1 MFKRYLLTL
10 LTASALACTA
20 QAHEFK
26 LGDIQIGHPYARVT
40 VPQQTTGGA
49 YFSLDNNGKQDD
61 RLIHVSS
68 SIAKSV
74 EIHTMTM
81 TGDVMK
87 MREVD
92 QIDIKAGSKITMKPG
107 GGYHIMLMGLSKQLN
122 AGDKF
127 PMTLEFAK
135 AGKIEVMV
143 YVEAEN

>member
-1 MFKRYLLTL
+1 MLKRHLITL
-10 LTASALACTA
+10 LTASALVCTA
-20 QAHEFK
+20 AAHEFK
-26 LGDIQIGHPYARVT
+26 LGDIQISHPYARAT

-49 YFSLDNNGKQDD
+49 YFNLENNSKLDD

-68 SIAKSV
+68 TVAKSA

-81 TGDVMK
+81 AGDVMK

-107 GGYHIMLMGLSKQLN
+107 DGYHIMLVGLSKQLTP
-122 AGDKF
+122 GDKF

-143 YVEAEN
+143 YVEGEH